1 MFASRGLTHSVAIGG
16 TVLVLTLNLS
26 LVLQTF
32 GILFVAIYLLA
43 DTRKLKAAYL
53 WMIPSAFSTF

>member
-1 MFASRGLTHSVAIGG
+1 MFASRGLTHSAASGG

-32 GILFVAIYLLA
+32 GIPV
-43 DTRKLKAAYL
+43 
-53 WMIPSAFSTF
+53 PV

>member
-32 GILFVAIYLLA
+32 GIPV
-43 DTRKLKAAYL
+43 
-53 WMIPSAFSTF
+53 PV